1 MTSRQTGFTLAE
13 SLIVLSIFMIL
24 SLFTVFSLKPQH
36 LMVQDQAFISQL
48 KADLLFSQAYAM
60 SHQHEVSV
68 VLMPDNFQYYMIM
81 QNDQSPIVLRK
92 YSKEIY
98 LTEGTIPLYFKF
110 SSDGNVNK
118 FGTFYIRMPTKTYKV
133 TILIGRGRFYVTEQ

>member
-1 MTSRQTGFTLAE
+1 MTSNQTGFTLAE

-24 SLFTVFSLKPQH
+24 TLFTVFSLKPQH
-36 LMVQDQAFISQL
+36 SALEEQAFITQL
-48 KADLLFSQAYAM
+48 KADLLFAQTYAI

-68 VLMPDNFQYYMIM
+68 IFLPDQYQYYMIM
-81 QNDQSPIVLRK
+81 QHDVPPVVLRG
-92 YSKEIY
+92 YSKNIY
-98 LTEGTIPLYFKF
+98 LTEGTLQLYFTF

-118 FGTFYIRMPTKTYKV
+118 FGTFYIRTSTRTYKV